1 MANVDALT
9 SVTMVNSF
17 ASQWALRRAGI
28 LSEHENRAT
37 VRTYLCVPLKVRRV
51 GMLREC
57 EQSLLGNSSYENL
70 EFLLGICSREIQS
83 SHSLSAAVSHV
94 C

>member
-17 ASQWALRRAGI
+17 TSQWAVRRAGI

-37 VRTYLCVPLKVRRV
+37 VRT
-51 GMLREC
+51 
-57 EQSLLGNSSYENL
+57 
-70 EFLLGICSREIQS
+70 
-83 SHSLSAAVSHV
+83 
-94 C
+94 